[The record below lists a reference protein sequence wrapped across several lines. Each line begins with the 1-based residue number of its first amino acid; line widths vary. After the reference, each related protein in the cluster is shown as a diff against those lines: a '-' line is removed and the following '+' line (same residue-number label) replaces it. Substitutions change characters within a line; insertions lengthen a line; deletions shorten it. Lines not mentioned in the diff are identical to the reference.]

1 MVRRCIAALA
11 VVVCSACGN
20 APPPTSPAP
29 ASPPPPP
36 GWAAGAVLTVISGV
50 TGEPIVGAQVRIA
63 GTAGPLS
70 ATTDARGEFRVG
82 TAFAGGSVV
91 TIDADA
97 FFQRLTLVRPG
108 ETSFVL
114 WPNDAYI
121 PTGYTWPLVYVN
133 AATNVETPLRRL
145 ARNVRTVR
153 VRPGAELRGD
163 ESALNSVLG
172 GIELINAPL
181 EGLVTYAMDA
191 PSADVEVVVSLNP
204 AHHWCSSSSSA
215 FTLLTVD
222 PAGALQGGTIVG
234 CSASVL
240 HSPLTIA
247 HELGHT
253 YGLQHS
259 TDSRDIMSLGYARRF
274 TSREALT
281 MRMMAQRR
289 PGNRWPDNDTG
300 VSSAGGWSQITVE

>member
-1 MVRRCIAALA
+1 MVRSCVAVLAA
-11 VVVCSACGN
+11 VVCSACGD
-20 APPPTSPAP
+20 APTYPTTPPSPT
-29 ASPPPPP
+29 PPP
-36 GWAAGAVLTVISGV
+36 GWAAGAVLTVIAGE
-50 TGEPIVGAQVRIA
+50 TGEPVVGAQVKIT
-63 GTAGPLS
+63 GTAAPLN
-70 ATTDARGEFRVG
+70 ATTDARGELRVG
-82 TAFAGGSVV
+82 TAFAGGSTV
-91 TIDADA
+91 TIDADGY
-97 FFQRLTLVRPG
+97 FQRVTLVRPG

-114 WPNDAYI
+114 WPNNAYI

-145 ARNVRTVR
+145 ARSVRTVR

-163 ESALNSVLG
+163 ESALNAILG

-204 AHHWCSSSSSA
+204 AHASCRSASSA
-215 FTLLTVD
+215 FALLATD
-222 PAGALQGGTIVG
+222 SAGALRGGTIVG
-234 CSASVL
+234 CSAIVL
-240 HSPLTIA
+240 HDPITIA

-259 TDSRDIMSLGYARRF
+259 TDTNDIMCWGSARRF

-289 PGNRWPDNDTG
+289 PGNRWPDNDTA
-300 VSSAGGWSQITVE
+300 VSSAGGWRQITVE